1 MESNVKWVTHNNA
14 TVTVLVKF
22 REPTI
27 TPWCFGCHVISNDIV
42 RDLKQQYDTM
52 STEHHLQIST
62 KHIIIWRKYII
73 HTTWRKYIILPVLFY
88 NLLCKYCDAV

>member
-42 RDLKQQYDTM
+42 RDLKHNNM
-52 STEHHLQIST
+52 
-62 KHIIIWRKYII
+62 
-73 HTTWRKYIILPVLFY
+73 ILCPQSITY
-88 NLLCKYCDAV
+88 K